1 MAERF
6 EYRFDWNPTKAAKNA
21 KDHGVTFEQAATVF
35 LDARLLSQV
44 DEGHGEDEER
54 WLSLGLDKAARLL
67 VVCHTYRDVT
77 PRNATIR
84 IISARRATRPEAK
97 AYEEWKL

>member
-6 EYRFDWNPTKAAKNA
+6 EYRFEWDPGKASRNA

-35 LDARLLSQV
+35 LDARLLSQL
-44 DEGHGEDEER
+44 DEEHGENEER

-67 VVCHTYRDVT
+67 VVSHTYRDVT
-77 PRNATIR
+77 PRRATIR
-84 IISARRATRPEAK
+84 IISARNATRPEAK
-97 AYEEWKL
+97 AYEESKP